1 MDNGV
6 NNMNNQNKKLIEP
19 HGGKLVTLIVKN
31 KEREKLIKEIDKN
44 KIVRISTL
52 EFSDL
57 IMLGIGA
64 FSPLEAFMIKKDYES
79 ILKNMRLSNG
89 VVWPIPVIL
98 SVSYSIANKLAVGDN
113 ILLSSPYDDEIVGQL
128 NIEEIYIR
136 EVKKESKVVFGTN
149 DCNHPGVAKL
159 FNSDNKCCLGGKVK
173 LFSEGRY
180 PKEFPQYARPDE
192 VRKIF
197 KEECWSNIT
206 AFQTR
211 NPIHRSHEYLTKIAL
226 EISDGLFIHPV
237 VGELKPGDIPA
248 EVRIKCYEV
257 LIEKYYPKNRVVFK
271 VYPMEMRY
279 AGPKEAVL
287 HAIIRQN
294 FGCSHIII
302 GRDHAGVGNYYRSF
316 DVQDI
321 FDQYNEK
328 DLKIKPIKV
337 DWAFWCLKCGQLAS
351 KRTCPHPDKDHVL
364 ISGTKLRE
372 MLSKGVKPSETITSP
387 KLRKYWLIIIRKLYI
402 KNNVN

>member
-1 MDNGV
+1 
-6 NNMNNQNKKLIEP
+6 
-19 HGGKLVTLIVKN
+19 
-31 KEREKLIKEIDKN
+31 
-44 KIVRISTL
+44 
-52 EFSDL
+52 
-57 IMLGIGA
+57 MLGIGA
-64 FSPLEAFMIKKDYES
+64 FSPLEGFVVKKDYES
-79 ILKNMRLSNG
+79 VLKDMRLSNG

-136 EVKKESKVVFGTN
+136 EVEKESKVVFGTN

-159 FNSDNKCCLGGKVK
+159 LNSDNKYCLGGKVK
-173 LFSEGRY
+173 VFSEGRY

-197 KEECWSNIT
+197 KEKGWSNII

-226 EISDGLFIHPV
+226 EISDGLLIHPV

-257 LIEKYYPKNRVVFK
+257 LIEKYYPKDRVVFK

-302 GRDHAGVGNYYRSF
+302 GRDHAGIGNYYGPF
-316 DVQDI
+316 DAQDI

-328 DLKIKPIKV
+328 DLKIKPIKM
-337 DWAFWCLKCGQLAS
+337 DWTFWCLKCGQLAS
-351 KRTCPHPDKDHVL
+351 KKTCPHPDKDHVL

-372 MLSKGVKPSETITSP
+372 MLSKGVKPSETITRP
-387 KLRKYWLIIIRKLYI
+387 EVAEILINYYQETLN
-402 KNNVN
+402 KNNFN